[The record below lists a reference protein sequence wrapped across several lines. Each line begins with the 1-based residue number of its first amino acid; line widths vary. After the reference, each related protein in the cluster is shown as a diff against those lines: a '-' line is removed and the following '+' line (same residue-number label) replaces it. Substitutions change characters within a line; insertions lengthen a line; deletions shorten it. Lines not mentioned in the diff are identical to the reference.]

1 MERKERR
8 EEKRRHEW
16 KMWIKKNG
24 SIEKWR
30 RRKRRKRR
38 KREKGKKRKKD

>member
-1 MERKERR
+1 MER
-8 EEKRRHEW
+8 EEKRHEW

-30 RRKRRKRR
+30 RRKRWKRR
-38 KREKGKKRKKD
+38 KRKRKEERKKD